1 MISVASFDIEC
12 SSLNADF
19 GIVLCG
25 VVIPT
30 GGEPRI
36 FRADELNKKWKTKRS
51 DDSGTVSAIIEE
63 LGRYDILAAHNGLR
77 FDLPF
82 LRTRAARWGFPP
94 LSSPKLI
101 DPVLI
106 ARRNLKMSYN
116 GLERIADFLGCNT
129 KTKLSGDLWVR
140 ASMDGDTEA
149 MDYIVEH
156 CIQDCQMLEKIV
168 DAVKGYCPAFNSKG
182 SWV

>member
-1 MISVASFDIEC
+1 
-12 SSLNADF
+12 
-19 GIVLCG
+19 
-25 VVIPT
+25 
-30 GGEPRI
+30 
-36 FRADELNKKWKTKRS
+36 
-51 DDSGTVSAIIEE
+51 
-63 LGRYDILAAHNGLR
+63 
-77 FDLPF
+77 
-82 LRTRAARWGFPP
+82 
-94 LSSPKLI
+94 
-101 DPVLI
+101 
-106 ARRNLKMSYN
+106 MSYN